1 MTDTGEFCVS
11 ETLKNGVEVTIRALR
26 ASDRDKIASAVRLLD
41 RESIYTR
48 LFSYRKELTEA
59 GLDRILTVDPARD
72 GMLVVTVG
80 AGAQETIIASGRFIA
95 ARDESAARGG
105 EIAFMVEEDYHGQ
118 GIAGRL
124 LRHLIEIARNKGI
137 VAFEA
142 EVLSENNPM
151 LAVFAKSG
159 LPMRRRRD
167 GGVVHV
173 TLSLSEA
180 PA

>member
-1 MTDTGEFCVS
+1 MTDLGEFCVS
-11 ETLKNGVEVTIRALR
+11 ETLKNGVAVTIRSVR
-26 ASDRDKIASAVRLLD
+26 ASDRDKIASAIRQLD
-41 RESIYTR
+41 RDSIYTR

-59 GLDRILTVDPARD
+59 GLDRVMAVDPERD
-72 GMLVVTVG
+72 VMLVVTVG
-80 AGAQETIIASGRFIA
+80 AGAQEIIIASGRFVAAPDDGA
-95 ARDESAARGG
+95 ARSG
-105 EIAFMVEEDYHGQ
+105 EIAFMVEKDYQGQ

-124 LRHLIEIARNKGI
+124 LHQLADVARSKG
-137 VAFEA
+137 VAAFEA
-142 EVLSENNPM
+142 DVLGENKSM

-159 LPMRRRRD
+159 LPMRRRRE

>member
-1 MTDTGEFCVS
+1 M
-11 ETLKNGVEVTIRALR
+11 TIRSLR
-26 ASDRDKIASAVRLLD
+26 ASDRDKIARAVRLLD

-59 GLDRILTVDPARD
+59 GLDRIMTVDPARD

-80 AGAQETIIASGRFIA
+80 AGALETIIASGRFIA

-124 LRHLIEIARNKGI
+124 LRHLIEIARIKGI

-142 EVLSENNPM
+142 DVLAENKAM

-159 LPMRRRRD
+159 LPMRQRRD

-173 TLSLSEA
+173 TLSLPEA